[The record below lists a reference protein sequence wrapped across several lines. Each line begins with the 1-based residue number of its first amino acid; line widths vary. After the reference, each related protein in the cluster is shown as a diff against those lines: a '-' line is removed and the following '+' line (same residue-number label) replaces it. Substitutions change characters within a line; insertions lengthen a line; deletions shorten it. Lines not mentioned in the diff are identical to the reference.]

1 MLSGKT
7 ILITGASSGIGKSI
21 AIRMSELEAKCV
33 LIGRNVERLKEVQK
47 LCRNETILFAE
58 DLTDFG
64 KYEGIIEET
73 HQKFGNIYG
82 FVHSAGIE
90 QTILL
95 QQLTIDNLKNI
106 FDINVFSAIEF
117 IRIIS
122 KKKYKD
128 TTQSIVLISS
138 VMGVVGNKG
147 LTSYSA
153 SKGAVIAMIKSMALE
168 LSSKNIRVNAVS
180 PGHVSDSEM
189 AISKESRLSEEANA
203 KIKDNHP
210 LGIGSCKDV
219 AYAVQFLLSEES
231 KWITGQN
238 IIIDGGY
245 SIQ

>member
-1 MLSGKT
+1 MIANK
-7 ILITGASSGIGKSI
+7 IIIITGASSGIGKSI
-21 AIRMSELEAKCV
+21 AIHLSGLGVKCV
-33 LIGRNVERLKEVQK
+33 LIGRSLERLKEVQA
-47 LCRNETILFAE
+47 LCSNETMIVSE
-58 DLTDFG
+58 DLTQFS
-64 KYEGIIEET
+64 KYEEIIEEI
-73 HQKFGNIYG
+73 HKKFGNIYG

-117 IRIIS
+117 IRIIT

-128 TTQSIVLISS
+128 HHQSIVLISS

-153 SKGAVIAMIKSMALE
+153 SKGAIISMIKSMALE
-168 LSSKNIRVNAVS
+168 LSNKNTRINAIS
-180 PGHVSDSEM
+180 PGHIHDSEM
-189 AISKESRLSEEANA
+189 SIIKESKLSNESNER
-203 KIKDNHP
+203 IKSNHP
-210 LGIGSCKDV
+210 LGLGSCNDI
-219 AYAVQFLLSEES
+219 AFAARFLLSDES